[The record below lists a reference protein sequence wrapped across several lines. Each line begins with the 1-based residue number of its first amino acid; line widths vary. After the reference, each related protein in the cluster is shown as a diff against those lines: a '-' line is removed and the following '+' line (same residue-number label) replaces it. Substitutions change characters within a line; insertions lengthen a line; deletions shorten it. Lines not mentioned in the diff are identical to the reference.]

1 MPDARRPFRNQERKA
16 WRDGGDG
23 RESAPAKPCPQSA
36 SAQTVK
42 LRGLSSHHPILLQ
55 IPTMTWQPPPI
66 TLFSISEPRFPKLC
80 NAEHSRQSAKSAGS
94 GTKIAEPKSEDRKTP
109 RCHPWAA
116 LSLLSQTSGHKLFP
130 DPGLMAFTSWCS
142 ANRLQ
147 TPHPYIL
154 LAQASPRLA
163 RGPAPCSLDHLAL
176 QSAHSYLSIG
186 CPSSNQELPPLRYRS
201 TLPP

>member
-1 MPDARRPFRNQERKA
+1 MSS
-16 WRDGGDG
+16 W
-23 RESAPAKPCPQSA
+23 SAPSHGLPSHFF
-36 SAQTVK
+36 
-42 LRGLSSHHPILLQ
+42 LR
-55 IPTMTWQPPPI
+55 PP
-66 TLFSISEPRFPKLC
+66 
-80 NAEHSRQSAKSAGS
+80 
-94 GTKIAEPKSEDRKTP
+94 D
-109 RCHPWAA
+109 
-116 LSLLSQTSGHKLFP
+116 KLFP